1 MAARQ
6 VQAITD
12 KLNII
17 IFSVKNW
24 MEKLLPVN
32 ENRTPRTAK
41 CPRDRGHEQ
50 RSDALHNS
58 HGLLGEASQARCRKH
73 SLFYHQLAQRQ
84 ADFCR
89 SGGASLSREEAQAL
103 PILKAE
109 NENQRLE
116 HTLERKERVL
126 AEAAA
131 LPVSQKN
138 YRALLRSKAE

>member
-41 CPRDRGHEQ
+41 YPRDRGHEQ
-50 RSDALHNS
+50 RSDALHDS
-58 HGLLGEASQARCRKH
+58 HGLLGEASQARH

-116 HTLERKERVL
+116 HTLEGKERVL

>member
-41 CPRDRGHEQ
+41 YPRDRGHEQ
-50 RSDALHNS
+50 RSDALHDS
-58 HGLLGEASQARCRKH
+58 HGLLGEASQARH

-103 PILKAE
+103 RILKA
-109 NENQRLE
+109 ENQRLE